1 MKRGEYYVLCGHY
14 DGKGKVKDF
23 YVETRKGY
31 IDTELNIGYSC
42 LYADGSRLGYWN
54 ATDLNSGFIM
64 AKANT
69 KAECIEK
76 AIKNI
81 TLVNEKW
88 MGDDKFNEMVEVF
101 RKLKLEKE
109 CGV

>member
-1 MKRGEYYVLCGHY
+1 MKKGEYYVLCAKY
-14 DGKGKVKDF
+14 DGTEKAKDF

-42 LYADGSRLGYWN
+42 LYADGSRLGHWN

-64 AKANT
+64 ATADT
-69 KAECIEK
+69 KKECIEK

-81 TLVNEKW
+81 PLVNEKW
-88 MGDDKFNEMVEVF
+88 MGDDKFNEMVEIF
-101 RKLKLEKE
+101 KRLKLEKE